1 MRKRKEIVAV
11 SEEFRV
17 QSRVTVSSYE
27 DDEDDEPEFDI
38 DTDELDSRNAEVD
51 DLTAEYILSLM
62 NVEGYDLEDFGIEV
76 QDLEA
81 IEDAIEE
88 ILYQYGLTIY
98 RPTIVEDEDGSER
111 IVASKYEALDE

>member
-1 MRKRKEIVAV
+1 M
-11 SEEFRV
+11 
-17 QSRVTVSSYE
+17 
-27 DDEDDEPEFDI
+27 
-38 DTDELDSRNAEVD
+38 
-51 DLTAEYILSLM
+51 TANIMTQPGET
-62 NVEGYDLEDFGIEV
+62 EGYDLEDFGIEA

>member
-27 DDEDDEPEFDI
+27 DDEDDESEFDI

-51 DLTAEYILSLM
+51 DGQY
-62 NVEGYDLEDFGIEV
+62 YDATRRNRRV
-76 QDLEA
+76 
-81 IEDAIEE
+81 
-88 ILYQYGLTIY
+88 
-98 RPTIVEDEDGSER
+98 
-111 IVASKYEALDE
+111 